1 MAQISEKHALRE
13 APATQIEKSLRGP
26 DASFSGVQK
35 EALAC

>member
-13 APATQIEKSLRGP
+13 APAAGTEKSLRGP
-26 DASFSGVQK
+26 DAFFSGVQE